1 MRRRKMTPALALIV
15 LAGIGPSGASAEV
28 TFGKDYLVG
37 RWSLEG
43 ADGCQVPGAE
53 HVEFRADDTL
63 TLTRGGPADATG
75 FFELSE
81 KPRLDL
87 HLVASPHRISGTLP
101 GYEGRYDYGH
111 LAVFL
116 FDMEQD
122 SFEAIVPFEDE
133 VRRRMAYRCK

>member
-87 HLVASPHRISGTLP
+87 HLVASPHRISGTLSD
-101 GYEGRYDYGH
+101 YEGRYDYGH